1 LVIVRL
7 ETSQVTAGAE
17 TFESV
22 EENVTFQETLA
33 LALTVKAVLLVVSV
47 LAAAVVALASVFVYS

>member
-1 LVIVRL
+1 VIVRL